1 MTVLRSVPLL
11 VSLLL
16 VQFQA
21 DAGFHESRTAFR
33 QEIEKKK
40 SFPIGGLENIK
51 AILYDSD
58 KGRFSFSVSQEEK
71 SALMARLKEIFNIK
85 EERYLEKIISSLS
98 EGKIVVAR
106 EYRKGSAQFKGAQM
120 HTCLLVPPIP
130 CYERIA
136 TIERA
141 EKTFAVY
148 NASIAFDDENDN
160 TAIGFF
166 QPEGSFF
173 GFTKAV
179 NVPMKILRKPDE
191 RIANYIM
198 PTQEEMNA
206 DLANM
211 KPLSA
216 QRTAPAEIFIDTL
229 RTHPYFEEKKE
240 DGSYRIDDEQILKIL
255 KILSNMSELAEV
267 KDTQARWTV
276 YEGFQNFYLVEY
288 YLSSLV
294 NIDAVF
300 PDIPFLKSI
309 VGNIAQAVSDE
320 VSWKYL
326 SLSMKNLRDALM
338 SENVEKLDGKALPS
352 PKK

>member
-1 MTVLRSVPLL
+1 MPVLRSVPFII
-11 VSLLL
+11 SLFL

-40 SFPIGGLENIK
+40 SFSIGGMENIK

-71 SALMARLKEIFNIK
+71 SALIARLKDIFKVK
-85 EERYLEKIISSLS
+85 EERYLEKMVAGLR
-98 EGKIVVAR
+98 EGKIIVAR
-106 EYRKGSAQFKGAQM
+106 EYRKGSAKFTGAQM
-120 HTCLLVPPIP
+120 RTCLLIPPVP
-130 CYERIA
+130 CFNRIA

-141 EKTFAVY
+141 EQTFAVY
-148 NASIAFDDENDN
+148 NASISFDDENDN
-160 TAIGFF
+160 TDIGFF
-166 QPEGSFF
+166 QPEGKFF

-179 NVPMKILRKPDE
+179 NVPMKIMRKPDE

-198 PTQEEMNA
+198 PTQEEMNTA
-206 DLANM
+206 LAGI

-216 QRTAPAEIFIDTL
+216 QRTGLAEIFIDTA
-229 RTHPYFEEKKE
+229 RTHPYFEERNE

-255 KILSNMSELAEV
+255 KILSNMPELAEV

-276 YEGFQNFYLVEY
+276 YEEFQNFYLVEY

-309 VGNIAQAVSDE
+309 AGNIAQAVSDE

-338 SENVEKLDGKALPS
+338 AEKQKEKAQPLP
-352 PKK
+352 